1 MSCLDFKVDFDF
13 DGKNILDFLKLK
25 LGLSAALR
33 KHLKFVENGI
43 LLNGTH
49 ATVRAVMHEGDLLT
63 LALEDSEGST
73 KLVPVDLPL
82 PIVYEDNDLIIPN
95 KPADM
100 PTHPS
105 RDHYEDTVANA
116 LAYRYKELDT
126 PFVFRPVNRLDR
138 NTSGAVIIARNR
150 VAAGYLSKALREGK
164 IKKTYAAILCGIP
177 KDIEGEI
184 ETYMRRTADS
194 IIVRENCGENEGGD
208 YALTKYKVIATADG
222 YSLVLASPITGRTHQ
237 LRVHFSG
244 IGCAILGDDLYGEE
258 SSLIN
263 RHALHAAS
271 LSFPLPS
278 TKEEIKVKAPLPCDM
293 QKAVDLL
300 FGEEIR
306 QKLLEFEI

>member
-1 MSCLDFKVDFDF
+1 MDFKVDFDF
-13 DGKNILDFLKLK
+13 DGKSILDFLKFR

-33 KHLKFVENGI
+33 KHLKFIENGI
-43 LLNGTH
+43 LLNGAH
-49 ATVRAVMHEGDLLT
+49 ATVRAVMREGDTLS

-73 KLVPVDLPL
+73 KLTPVELPL
-82 PIVYEDNDLIIPN
+82 PIVYEDNDLVVPN

-105 RDHYEDTVANA
+105 HDHYEDTVANA
-116 LAYRYKELDT
+116 LAYRYRELDL

-138 NTSGAVIIARNR
+138 NTSGAVLIARNR

-164 IKKTYAAILCGIP
+164 IKKTYAAILCGKP
-177 KDIEGEI
+177 SKTEGEI
-184 ETYMRRTADS
+184 ETYMSRTAES

-222 YSLVLASPITGRTHQ
+222 YSLALASPITGRTHQ
-237 LRVHFSG
+237 LRVHFAG
-244 IGCAILGDDLYGEE
+244 LGCPILGDDLYGEE
-258 SSLIN
+258 SPLIN
-263 RHALHAAS
+263 RHALHALS

-278 TKEEIKVKAPLPCDM
+278 TKEAIKVKAPLPCDM
-293 QKAVDLL
+293 QKTVDLL

-306 QKLLEFEI
+306 EKLLEFEF